1 MKIKIIKETNLNY
14 IKKSYKDN
22 YKIKIIIFIFNMSNF
37 RNMNDFMKNNV
48 F

>member
-14 IKKSYKDN
+14 IKKNYKYN

>member
-14 IKKSYKDN
+14 IKKSYKYN